1 MNENGMQLLMVNNLM
16 RYANAVID
24 WYDEM
29 EFNGPLLTDLYY
41 KEFLTFE
48 WGREMCV
55 SLPLSMN
62 FWVFRKNCKIVNW
75 FLLAGAFRSLIW
87 NDLEMFFCN
96 RC

>member
-48 WGREMCV
+48 LGAWNVCFFAVVNELLGI
-55 SLPLSMN
+55 SKTLQ
-62 FWVFRKNCKIVNW
+62 NC
-75 FLLAGAFRSLIW
+75 
-87 NDLEMFFCN
+87 
-96 RC
+96 